1 MFLSKQLP
9 INTPIIRPTS
19 MRIPACRYF
28 FYNRLIE
35 MILLSRL
42 YLRHRVMRILPLT
55 NLRIYN
61 VIYFE
66 LSPKSENQ
74 LSVS

>member
-19 MRIPACRYF
+19 MRHLLVGI
-28 FYNRLIE
+28 FYSRLIE

-42 YLRHRVMRILPLT
+42 YLRHRVMRILSLT